1 MCKDGFYDNQ
11 YGACESNEI
20 LEKIENFKIWGALA
34 YKFLTRIRDF
44 SLEERI
50 ELVNYLDTFDSADLD
65 ALDAQNWFETNLDLD
80 LAESF
85 STLRFLFEI
94 ISTFEQ
100 TLKFDFSVGFSTI
113 EDARFVEMEKFLE
126 RTNFFELTSDD
137 LNSDLMESFATYF
150 SFEES
155 EHIIFT
161 EIFSANSQSIMM
173 TLDDVMQNLNVVQ
186 NIIIDYIF
194 FNLGDLSDNEKINIA
209 LGITRVDLENV
220 LFGDFMTYFSDF
232 NFVSD
237 EVLNGKISALSES
250 ENFASIDILVGAIQG
265 AQLED
270 SEFNI
275 ETANFT
281 VFKNYSQVKTLT
293 YNNNSKH

>member
-1 MCKDGFYDNQ
+1 M
-11 YGACESNEI
+11 
-20 LEKIENFKIWGALA
+20 
-34 YKFLTRIRDF
+34 TRIRDF
-44 SLEERI
+44 SLEERV
-50 ELVNYLDTFDSADLD
+50 ELVNYLETFDSGDLD

-80 LAESF
+80 LTESF

-94 ISTFEQ
+94 ISTFGE

-161 EIFSANSQSIMM
+161 EIFSANSQSIMI

-186 NIIIDYIF
+186 KIIIDYIF
-194 FNLGDLSDNEKINIA
+194 FNLDDLSDNEKINIA
-209 LGITRVDLENV
+209 LGITRVNLENI

-250 ENFASIDILVGAIQG
+250 ENFASVDVLVGTIQG
-265 AQLED
+265 AQLEY

-275 ETANFT
+275 ETANLT
-281 VFKNYSQVKTLT
+281 VFQNYSQVKALSYTKL
-293 YNNNSKH
+293 

>member
-1 MCKDGFYDNQ
+1 M
-11 YGACESNEI
+11 
-20 LEKIENFKIWGALA
+20 A
-34 YKFLTRIRDF
+34 YKFLTKIREF
-44 SLEERI
+44 TLEERV
-50 ELVNYLDTFDSADLD
+50 ELINYLDTFDSADLD
-65 ALDAQNWFETNLDLD
+65 ALDAQNWFETNLGLD
-80 LAESF
+80 LTESF

-94 ISTFEQ
+94 ISTFEE
-100 TLKFDFSVGFSTI
+100 TLKFDFSVGFLTI

-137 LNSDLMESFATYF
+137 LNSDLMKSFATYL

-155 EHIIFT
+155 EHITFT
-161 EIFSANSQSIMM
+161 EIFTANSQSIMI

-186 NIIIDYIF
+186 KIIIDYIF
-194 FNLGDLSDNEKINIA
+194 FNLDDLNDNEKINIA
-209 LGITRVDLENV
+209 LGITRVDLGNI

-275 ETANFT
+275 ETADLT
-281 VFKNYSQVKTLT
+281 VFQNYSQVKALT
-293 YNNNSKH
+293 CT